1 MLLSQPTNG
10 IHSHQMVCDVIHCL
24 YNNTQ
29 PASVTKIPLWL
40 NGHSTGVSVGNWDR
54 PATHSGYKARVTRHS
69 SIWMKWVCFE
79 YFNVLYWVIQI
90 KCVDTAFKDLME
102 FSKCGFLDKFKKKK
116 IFKLYDRKL
125 SIKINRSRK
134 CREIHLVY
142 HFFCLYEIHTLQ
154 RCYSCTRALGAQS
167 ESLISASGSRSS
179 TGSPL
184 SQLHTEICG
193 HVSVSPPSPPAVPLR
208 PNHYP
213 PGIQEHV
220 AAPHAL
226 LSHRALW
233 LVQTV
238 GNLNQSKTHTLI
250 WKCGT
255 ISRSQEASRDQIL
268 ATETSATQI
277 QPWHLQLLHQWP
289 LQRIIWLWPKR

>member
-154 RCYSCTRALGAQS
+154 LCYSCTRALGAQS

-193 HVSVSPPSPPAVPLR
+193 HVSVSPPVLQLFPWDLTIIPQAYRSM
-208 PNHYP
+208 
-213 PGIQEHV
+213 
-220 AAPHAL
+220 L
-226 LSHRALW
+226 LLHMPYCLTELSDWFRLW
-233 LVQTV
+233 
-238 GNLNQSKTHTLI
+238 
-250 WKCGT
+250 
-255 ISRSQEASRDQIL
+255 
-268 ATETSATQI
+268 ETSTRVR
-277 QPWHLQLLHQWP
+277 PTHWYGNVGL
-289 LQRIIWLWPKR
+289 